1 MAPRGESRRKGG
13 QQRRAAGRLFPD
25 EAVDAM
31 HTDLWRGTRGTRPPR
46 SCALGSGCGWRLRL
60 LVPLLPRVYFG
71 VNDLAKNGFGISE
84 CRELSLRHSE
94 SRDVRQ
100 PGFV

>member
-1 MAPRGESRRKGG
+1 MSDPQRDLGVAEMWPLGGSQGGRGAS
-13 QQRRAAGRLFPD
+13 
-25 EAVDAM
+25 
-31 HTDLWRGTRGTRPPR
+31 
-46 SCALGSGCGWRLRL
+46 SGWRLRL
-60 LVPLLPRVYFG
+60 LAPLPPRVYFG

-100 PGFV
+100 PGFVCLFFRSLSTCTRS

>member
-1 MAPRGESRRKGG
+1 
-13 QQRRAAGRLFPD
+13 
-25 EAVDAM
+25 M
-31 HTDLWRGTRGTRPPR
+31 HTDLWRGMWGTRPPR

-60 LVPLLPRVYFG
+60 LVPLPPHVYFG

-94 SRDVRQ
+94 SRDVWQ